1 MRITDVNFNDEM
13 LYPFFAN
20 ENEMIG
26 TMILKNGDTLY
37 DPYVSLNGRM
47 RKLEFVYGDITEIYG
62 YIDTYVNG
70 FFTRLT
76 RYK

>member
-26 TMILKNGDTLY
+26 TMILKSGDTLY

-47 RKLEFVYGDITEIYG
+47 GKLEFVYGDITEIYG